1 MAYDETLALRIRE
14 ALDVHAGVV
23 ERKMFG
29 GLAFM
34 VNGNMCCGVM
44 DDRLMVRVGP
54 HAYGDAL
61 ELPHAGLLN
70 FTGRPMKGSVLVEA
84 EGLQSD
90 DDELVPDIEKLLRR
104 VRRLASL
111 LATAR
116 GAISHGSNQSP
127 SNPVEQGA
135 SYASH

>member
-1 MAYDETLALRIRE
+1 
-14 ALDVHAGVV
+14 
-23 ERKMFG
+23 MFG

-84 EGLQSD
+84 EGLKSD
-90 DDELVPDIEKLLRR
+90 DDLTTWLNRG
-104 VRRLASL
+104 LAFV
-111 LATAR
+111 ATL
-116 GAISHGSNQSP
+116 P
-127 SNPVEQGA
+127 PK
-135 SYASH
+135 

>member
-14 ALDVHAGVV
+14 ALDVRAGVV

-34 VNGNMCCGVM
+34 VNGNMCCG
-44 DDRLMVRVGP
+44 
-54 HAYGDAL
+54 
-61 ELPHAGLLN
+61 HAGLLNLN

-90 DDELVPDIEKLLRR
+90 DDLTTWLNRG
-104 VRRLASL
+104 LAFV
-111 LATAR
+111 ATL
-116 GAISHGSNQSP
+116 P
-127 SNPVEQGA
+127 PK
-135 SYASH
+135 